1 MATYAIYSELDF
13 PAHRGRERLRIRR
26 FSSLNVVSSWE
37 MLTDTAEIV
46 VPRKSDVIDSNRV
59 NELLKSGDPVIIR
72 MGYDGELFTEFSG
85 YIENVSTG
93 SPVVISCEDEMFQ
106 LKRKTVSVSKERCTL
121 KQLLQEIAKGYEVDC
136 EDTQLGNV
144 RYSNMAVSAIL
155 EDLKE
160 KTGLCSF
167 FRGKTL
173 VVGKT
178 TLDTKPV
185 QLVIEKQANESL
197 KEKEV
202 KKVWV
207 KVESLQQHGK
217 ALTYETGDKGGTM
230 LSIKQPNL
238 TKVEIKEVAD
248 RMYKQSQQKGLD
260 GTITLFGVPRLVR
273 GMSVELRS
281 NMYSER
287 NGNFYVDGTEKSMTS
302 DGGYR
307 QVLKLGKRVK

>member
-1 MATYAIYSELDF
+1 MATYAIYGEVEF
-13 PAHRGRERLRIRR
+13 PAHRGRKGLRIRK

-46 VPRKSDVIDSNRV
+46 VPRKSNVIDSNRV
-59 NELLKSGDPVIIR
+59 NELLKSSDPVIIR
-72 MGYDGELFTEFSG
+72 MGYDGELFTEFTG

-93 SPVVISCEDEMFQ
+93 SPLVISCEDEMYK
-106 LKRKTVSVSKERCTL
+106 LKRTTVSVSKERCML
-121 KQLLQEIAKGYEVDC
+121 KQLLQEIAKGYEIDC

-144 RYSNMAVSAIL
+144 RYSNMSVSEIL

-160 KTGLCSF
+160 KTGLYSF

-178 TLDTKPV
+178 TLNTEPV
-185 QLVIEKQANESL
+185 SLVIEKQASENL

-260 GTITLFGVPRLVR
+260 GDITLFGVPRLMH
-273 GMSVELRS
+273 GMSVALWS

-287 NGNFYVDGTEKSMTS
+287 NGNFYVDGTEKSITS

-307 QVLKLGKRVK
+307 QVLKLGKKAK

>member
-1 MATYAIYSELDF
+1 MATYAIYSEVDF
-13 PAHRGRERLRIRR
+13 PAHRGRQGLRIRR
-26 FSSLNVVSSWE
+26 FSSLNVVSSWK

-46 VPRKSDVIDSNRV
+46 VTRRNDAKTKNRI
-59 NELLKSGDPVIIR
+59 NEILKSGDPVIIK
-72 MGYDGELFTEFSG
+72 MGYNGELFTEFTG
-85 YIENVSTG
+85 YIENVGTG
-93 SPVVISCEDEMFQ
+93 SPLVISCEDEMFQ
-106 LKRKTVSVSKERCTL
+106 LKRKTVSISKERCTL

-160 KTGLCSF
+160 KAGLYSF

-178 TLDTKPV
+178 TLDSKPV

-217 ALTYETGDKGGTM
+217 ALTYETGDKGGTI

-260 GTITLFGVPRLVR
+260 GDITLFGVPRLIH
-273 GMSVELRS
+273 GMTVELRS

-287 NGNFYVDGTEKSMTS
+287 NGSFYVDGTEKSITS

-307 QVLKLGKRVK
+307 QVLKLGRKAK